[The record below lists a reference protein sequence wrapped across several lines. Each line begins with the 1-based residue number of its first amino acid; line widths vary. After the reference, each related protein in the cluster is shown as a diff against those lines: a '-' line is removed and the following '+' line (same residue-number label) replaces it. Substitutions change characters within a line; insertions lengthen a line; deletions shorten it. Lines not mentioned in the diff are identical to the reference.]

1 MRIWRVVA
9 TVSVLALIGVAGVVM
24 AAPAPVAQPA
34 PADPLLGLTAPEVA
48 FRTESR
54 RAGAGDLAGKVL
66 REMGAPA
73 AELLAGAGRSL
84 DAVSPGDVFHL
95 DYRAGESRPFRLRL
109 VHDPAIVNELVWDGK
124 RYVARKVPMPYVV
137 EEMAAAVTV
146 TSSLWGS
153 ATAVG
158 FSPAQVMDLAKIFE
172 YDVDFNTELLPR
184 ARFRLVLERLTADDG
199 SQRVGDIRAA
209 ILDNGGKQY
218 VAIRYRA
225 ADGTTGWYAKDGTA
239 RRKAFLRSPLEFLQ
253 VTSSFSLGR
262 YHPILHKMRAHKG
275 VDLAAPTGTNIRA
288 VADGVVTRA
297 GWAGGHG
304 NHVEIKHEGG
314 FSTGYSH
321 LSSIGVKVG
330 EKVQQGRSIG
340 RVGST
345 GQSTGPH
352 LHYEFMVNGVHK
364 DPMKTIVPVA
374 QPLPDSEKAA
384 FAAARDAL
392 LPRLE
397 AATELT
403 SGAVADAAED
413 PPAGR

>member
-1 MRIWRVVA
+1 MSLLA
-9 TVSVLALIGVAGVVM
+9 LLLAAGAVLA
-24 AAPAPVAQPA
+24 APTPIVQPA
-34 PADPLLGLTAPEVA
+34 AADPLVGLTAPEPA

-54 RAGAGDLAGKVL
+54 EVRAGELAGKVL
-66 REMGAPA
+66 REMGAPT

-84 DAVSPGDVFHL
+84 DSVSPGDVFNL
-95 DYRAGESRPFRLRL
+95 DYRAGETRPFRLRL
-109 VHDPAIVNELVWDGK
+109 VHDPAMVNELVWDGK
-124 RYVARKVPMPYVV
+124 RYVARKVPVPYTV

-146 TSSLWGS
+146 TSSLWS
-153 ATAVG
+153 AATSVG
-158 FSPAQVMDLAKIFE
+158 FSPAQVLDLAKIFE
-172 YDVDFNTELLPR
+172 YDVDFNTELVEG
-184 ARFRLVLERLTADDG
+184 ARFRLVLDRLTADDG
-199 SQRVGDIRAA
+199 SQSVGDIRAA

-225 ADGTTGWYAKDGTA
+225 ADGTTGWYAKDGSA

-253 VTSSFSLGR
+253 VTSSFSTGR

-288 VADGVVTRA
+288 VADGVITRA

-330 EKVQQGRSIG
+330 ERVQQGRSIG

-374 QPLPDSEKAA
+374 QPLPASEKAA

-397 AATELT
+397 GATELT
-403 SGAVADAAED
+403 AGAVADAAED
-413 PPAGR
+413 RGPGR